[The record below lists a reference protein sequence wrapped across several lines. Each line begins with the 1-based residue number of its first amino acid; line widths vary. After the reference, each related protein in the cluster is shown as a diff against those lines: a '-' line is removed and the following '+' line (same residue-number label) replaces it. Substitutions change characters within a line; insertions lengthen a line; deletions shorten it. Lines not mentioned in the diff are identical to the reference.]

1 MSNWWPSGGPAAAR
15 SREAMMRRA
24 RDYFVAQEVLAV
36 DTPALSQYAVTDT
49 NIESLAVS
57 ARNGRKYFLHTSP
70 EFCMKRMLAAGYPDI
85 YSICRVFRDGEVGQ
99 RHAPEFTMVEW
110 YRLGFELDEMVD
122 DTTRFIAT
130 CLDLPT
136 LANSVVRF
144 EFTEAFQEFAGIDVT
159 DASFDDLAKCCDADE
174 RLRAAIGTDKDAWLD
189 LILATVIARQFVSDQ
204 LTVVQ
209 HYPASQ
215 AALARLCP
223 GDPRFADRFEVFC
236 GSIELANGYVEL
248 TDAGEQR
255 RRMDSDLKKRTDS
268 GQAKPPWDRS
278 LISAL
283 ESGLPQCAGVAVGF
297 ERLQMIFDG
306 TDEIRDVVTF
316 GGEHGNGKS

>member
-1 MSNWWPSGGPAAAR
+1 MSNWWPTGGPAAAR

-24 RDYFVAQEVLAV
+24 RNYFVAQEVLAV

-57 ARNGRKYFLHTSP
+57 SRNGGKYFLHTSP

-85 YSICRVFRDGEVGQ
+85 YSICRVFRDGEMGH

-110 YRLGFELDEMVD
+110 YRLGFELSQIVD

-130 CLDLPT
+130 CLDLPA
-136 LANSVVRF
+136 LENSVVRF
-144 EFTEAFQEFAGIDVT
+144 DFADIFQEFAAIDVIDT
-159 DASFDDLAKCCDADE
+159 SIDDLAKCCGADE
-174 RLRAAIGTDKDAWLD
+174 RLRATIGTDKDAWLD
-189 LILATVIARQFVSDQ
+189 LILATVIAPQFVPDQ

-215 AALARLCP
+215 AALARFCP
-223 GDPRFADRFEVFC
+223 DDPRFADRFEVFC
-236 GSIELANGYVEL
+236 GSTELANGYVEL

-255 RRMDSDLKKRTDS
+255 RRIDTDLKKRRDS
-268 GQAKPPWDRS
+268 GQTEPPWDRS
-278 LISAL
+278 LIAAL
-283 ESGLPQCAGVAVGF
+283 ESSLPQCAGVAVGF

-306 TDEIRDVVTF
+306 TDDIRDVVTF
-316 GGEHGNGKS
+316 GDEYSNAKS